1 MEKTL
6 IAKRQEKSCS
16 ILHTNETEQIKK
28 KKKSVFKSEKQIEVW
43 FKNTDRQNQSKP
55 QKLLLI

>member
-28 KKKSVFKSEKQIEVW
+28 KKKKVYLSQRNRLKSGLKIQTDKTNQNL
-43 FKNTDRQNQSKP
+43 KNYF
-55 QKLLLI
+55 